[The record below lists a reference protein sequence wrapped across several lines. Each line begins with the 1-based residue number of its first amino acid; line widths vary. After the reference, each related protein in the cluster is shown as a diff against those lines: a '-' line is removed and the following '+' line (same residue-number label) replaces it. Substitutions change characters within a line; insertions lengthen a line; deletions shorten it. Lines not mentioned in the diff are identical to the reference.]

1 MYLQML
7 KSILADHPL
16 YGIEVIE
23 KSLGDQSGLE
33 PPAWIH
39 EGPLYEIF
47 VRNFSSPGTF
57 NGVRDQ
63 LPYLK
68 DLGIK
73 TIWLMPV
80 HPIGW
85 DKRKG
90 TWGSPYAIRDFYAVD
105 EALGNKADFKD
116 LVEAVHHQ
124 DMRIILDLVVNQ
136 TAPDH
141 PWSTDHPHFYPGPN
155 PKKKSRL
162 HPDWTDIVE
171 LEYDNKELR
180 KAVRNVIRYWVE
192 TFDIDGY
199 RCDVAGLVPLDFWEE
214 VSADLQKIK
223 KDIFWLAEWE
233 SARFHLNA
241 FHATYDWSNY
251 FLLENIFNGKRPAAD
266 ALTWAIEKEAHFP
279 RNSLP
284 LRFTEN
290 HDFERTRKIFGADS
304 FFPYAVFNF
313 TMYGLPLIYCGQEIG
328 FKEMTPLFEKKTIDW
343 EGKDE
348 KIFHFYQQLISL
360 RKKYPALSS
369 RTIEAIPNNQS
380 DLIISYIKKEGT
392 EKILVVLNL
401 SKKTTEV
408 TLDLSDK
415 YKNLHFSD
423 LFNDHKSI
431 DGRKLSPLKMEPY
444 GFYLLKAE

>member
-16 YGIEVIE
+16 YGIEIIE
-23 KSLGDQSGLE
+23 KSLGDQNGLK

-47 VRNFSSPGTF
+47 VRNFSSSGTF
-57 NGVRDQ
+57 NGVLDQ

-73 TIWLMPV
+73 TIWLMPI

-90 TWGSPYAIRDFYAVD
+90 SLGSPYAIRNYYTI
-105 EALGNKADFKD
+105 EGALGKKDDFKN
-116 LVEAVHHQ
+116 LVEAVHRL
-124 DMRIILDLVVNQ
+124 DMRIILDLVVNH

-141 PWSTDHPHFYPGPN
+141 LWAAMHPQFYPGPN
-155 PKKKSRL
+155 PEKKSRL
-162 HPDWTDIVE
+162 IAEWTDIVE
-171 LEYDNKELR
+171 LDYDNKELR
-180 KAVRNVIRYWVE
+180 KNILDMIRYWVE

-233 SARFHLNA
+233 SARYHLNA
-241 FHATYDWSNY
+241 FHATYDWSTY
-251 FLLENIFNGKRPAAD
+251 FVLEDIFNGKRSATD
-266 ALTWAIEKEAHFP
+266 GLTWVIEKEAQFP
-279 RNSLP
+279 GNSLP

-290 HDFERTRKIFGADS
+290 HDFPRTRKIFGADS
-304 FFPYAVFNF
+304 FFPYAVYNF
-313 TMYGLPLIYCGQEIG
+313 TLYGIPLIYCGQEIG

-348 KIFHFYQQLISL
+348 KIFRFYQQLISL

-369 RTIEAIPNNQS
+369 RVLEAIPNNRH
-380 DLIISYIKKEGT
+380 DEIISYVKKEGKD
-392 EKILVVLNL
+392 EILVVLNL
-401 SKKTTEV
+401 SKNGAEV
-408 TLDLSDK
+408 TLDLPGK
-415 YKNLHFSD
+415 YKSLHFSD
-423 LFNDHKSI
+423 LFNDHTSI
-431 DGRKLSPLKMEPY
+431 DGQKLSPLKIEPY
-444 GFYLLKAE
+444 GYFLLKAE